1 MLFLAARLNF
11 ALSLRS
17 VLSRSRTDYRATA
30 PVLSVPRGVPFSI
43 APLTDPFAL
52 FFEPSPPNLANVQA
66 VVVYARCG
74 CNYAQPLSARQ
85 GRNAA
90 SSRVIIYTPRAAVP
104 SASVVLGIVYGIFFL
119 LRFSSFFFCL
129 RVCRLPLLGRLNQR
143 RLIFGSSLGG
153 PCAGREKR
161 EVRFE

>member
-30 PVLSVPRGVPFSI
+30 PVLSVPRDAPFSSI

-52 FFEPSPPNLANVQA
+52 FFKPSPPNLANVQA

-90 SSRVIIYTPRAAVP
+90 SSRVIIYYTPRAAVS
-104 SASVVLGIVYGIFFL
+104 SASFVLGIVYGIFFL
-119 LRFSSFFFCL
+119 LRFSCVFL
-129 RVCRLPLLGRLNQR
+129 LKGLP
-143 RLIFGSSLGG
+143 IASSR
-153 PCAGREKR
+153 PS
-161 EVRFE
+161 